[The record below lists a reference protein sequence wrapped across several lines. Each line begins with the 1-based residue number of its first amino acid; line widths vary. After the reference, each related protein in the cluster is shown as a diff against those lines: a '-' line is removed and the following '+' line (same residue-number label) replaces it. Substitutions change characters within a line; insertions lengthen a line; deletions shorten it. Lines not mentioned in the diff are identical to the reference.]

1 LTLTSRL
8 TLFFLVTLAAVLTG
22 FSATLYLLARAH
34 LHQQAEERLDAALN
48 TLVASIEVKP
58 GKIEWEPDEHFFNLG
73 AAAEAN
79 QIVWIVGD
87 DRGRILDHSKQ
98 SGVEVFLGDAANSLQ
113 ATPRAT
119 LRRDWRDE
127 SWTCGQRTVGPFRP
141 AGPNDSPT
149 DTEAKYPNQMV
160 ADAMSVTAGVSL
172 EPARSTLGR
181 LAWTLGGL
189 SLAVWLVALVGG
201 RLVCR
206 QALLPVTRMAG
217 SARDMTVDDL
227 GQRLPVPTTGD
238 ELEELSR
245 AFNSLL
251 DRLQESFQRQKRFT
265 GDASHQL
272 RTPLT
277 AMIGQI
283 EVALRRERS
292 TEEYRRVLNA
302 VHHNAG
308 NMRQIVESLLFLA
321 RANSEARQP
330 ERERIDLQDWLPAHL
345 QTWSAHARAQDM
357 VLERDA
363 ADPKPVD
370 VQPVLLGELM
380 NILID
385 NACKFSQAGT
395 PIRLRLSRKAS
406 LVSIQVQDD
415 GPGISDADL
424 LHIFTPFFRAQDAR
438 LRGVEG
444 TGLGLAIAKRLA
456 GVFGGTLTV
465 TSQLGRGSC
474 FTLTL
479 PAAAHDGQRV
489 ADAAEAV

>member
-1 LTLTSRL
+1 
-8 TLFFLVTLAAVLTG
+8 
-22 FSATLYLLARAH
+22 
-34 LHQQAEERLDAALN
+34 
-48 TLVASIEVKP
+48 
-58 GKIEWEPDEHFFNLG
+58 
-73 AAAEAN
+73 
-79 QIVWIVGD
+79 
-87 DRGRILDHSKQ
+87 
-98 SGVEVFLGDAANSLQ
+98 
-113 ATPRAT
+113 
-119 LRRDWRDE
+119 
-127 SWTCGQRTVGPFRP
+127 
-141 AGPNDSPT
+141 
-149 DTEAKYPNQMV
+149 
-160 ADAMSVTAGVSL
+160 
-172 EPARSTLGR
+172 
-181 LAWTLGGL
+181 
-189 SLAVWLVALVGG
+189 
-201 RLVCR
+201 
-206 QALLPVTRMAG
+206 
-217 SARDMTVDDL
+217 
-227 GQRLPVPTTGD
+227 
-238 ELEELSR
+238 
-245 AFNSLL
+245 
-251 DRLQESFQRQKRFT
+251 
-265 GDASHQL
+265 
-272 RTPLT
+272 
-277 AMIGQI
+277 
-283 EVALRRERS
+283 
-292 TEEYRRVLNA
+292 
-302 VHHNAG
+302 
-308 NMRQIVESLLFLA
+308 MRQIVESLLFLA